1 MKLLDKLRIIKR
13 KLNSR
18 KTSFSFGGVDL
29 LINYIFKDVKRGKYL
44 DIGCQHPISNN
55 NTYLL
60 YKRGWTG
67 MNIDLD
73 QRNID
78 LFNLDRPHDIN
89 INCAISNQIEEINLF
104 YFHKGSPINTLD
116 KEISEINKNKIQ
128 NIKKIKT
135 QTLDFCLKKFN
146 FNKIDFLSIDVE
158 GYEYKVLKSINLSLY
173 KPKIICV
180 EYLDKKLKKLEF
192 KNNILENITK
202 SNLYNLLIN
211 NNYHLINWNHA
222 DLLFAHKDFRDN

>member
-29 LINYIFKDVKRGKYL
+29 LINYIFKDVKKGMYL
-44 DIGCQHPISNN
+44 DVGCQHPISNN

-60 YKRGWTG
+60 YKSGWRG

-89 INCAISNQIEEINLF
+89 INSAISNQNEERNLF

-116 KEISEINKNKIQ
+116 EEISEINKNKIQ

-135 QTLDFCLKKFN
+135 QTLNFYLKKFN

-158 GYEYKVLKSINLSLY
+158 GYEYKVLESINLSLY

-180 EYLDKKLKKLEF
+180 EYLDKNLKKLEF
-192 KNNILENITK
+192 KNNILENVTK
-202 SNLYNLLIN
+202 SDLYNLLIN